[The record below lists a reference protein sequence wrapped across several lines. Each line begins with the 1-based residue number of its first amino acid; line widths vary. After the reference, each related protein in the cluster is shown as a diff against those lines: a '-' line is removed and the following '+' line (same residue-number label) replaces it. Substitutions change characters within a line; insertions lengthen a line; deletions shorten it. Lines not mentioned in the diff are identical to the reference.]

1 VRECAHG
8 HLPVR
13 PQLVRSTLTE
23 ARSDDILANDT
34 PSQENRGP
42 GSRALQR
49 TGGKNVL
56 DIHAGA
62 VLDEIAA
69 VQLRAERTE
78 PLAPALIHPATLIGL
93 QRPFP

>member
-34 PSQENRGP
+34 VNSFHQTPVH
-42 GSRALQR
+42 
-49 TGGKNVL
+49 NVL
-56 DIHAGA
+56 AFSGHSRPSGA
-62 VLDEIAA
+62 SAYIQGSAPSRRFDVGRSQAR
-69 VQLRAERTE
+69 VTTE
-78 PLAPALIHPATLIGL
+78 LT
-93 QRPFP
+93 